1 MGHTEQ
7 DIAKWWT
14 DLRKQIPHNYSDW
27 PVLFLGDANAHV
39 GSHTSTAVG
48 DHLPEEEHP
57 KSSHFHDT
65 LLDWDAFLPS
75 TFQDFQ
81 KGEAGT
87 WYHTQ
92 SKKWK
97 RGDYVALPRCWPL
110 ETCEAEVCDH
120 IDFGHAATDHRLTK
134 VSFTRPVIAKT
145 TWDSR
150 NRSRQL
156 LRTLDCDWRADPKL
170 LRQHIVSTLSDVW
183 QDDVHRHEARLQH
196 SLQQHLV
203 EFGQPRH
210 TYKIKTHLS
219 DFTWQLVL
227 DKRDC
232 KKRLRSVETSR
243 STLLLA
249 TIFHTWASTVVPIDL
264 SALLQTSEMECKK
277 NDRRAAQLHWE
288 LQAITRRATAAVR
301 ADDRCFYE
309 SLAAKAA
316 SCDQARDVKGLWKL
330 LKASI
335 PKHKA
340 KRRGDNPLQDVEL
353 EGQWEHHFAT
363 LEAGQ
368 SCDLAG
374 EFARC
379 KDHQFENTWHV
390 SQPSLHDLPTRI
402 EIENVL
408 RATQPNRATGLDPVP
423 SALYKYNAVARTTS
437 LRLTTEGVLA
447 AERALPLEG
456 WGNGANT

>member
-156 LRTLDCDWRADPKL
+156 LRTLDCDWRA
-170 LRQHIVSTLSDVW
+170 RSEASSATHC
-183 QDDVHRHEARLQH
+183 VH
-196 SLQQHLV
+196 S
-203 EFGQPRH
+203 F
-210 TYKIKTHLS
+210 
-219 DFTWQLVL
+219 
-227 DKRDC
+227 
-232 KKRLRSVETSR
+232 
-243 STLLLA
+243 
-249 TIFHTWASTVVPIDL
+249 
-264 SALLQTSEMECKK
+264 
-277 NDRRAAQLHWE
+277 
-288 LQAITRRATAAVR
+288 
-301 ADDRCFYE
+301 
-309 SLAAKAA
+309 
-316 SCDQARDVKGLWKL
+316 
-330 LKASI
+330 
-335 PKHKA
+335 
-340 KRRGDNPLQDVEL
+340 
-353 EGQWEHHFAT
+353 
-363 LEAGQ
+363 
-368 SCDLAG
+368 
-374 EFARC
+374 
-379 KDHQFENTWHV
+379 
-390 SQPSLHDLPTRI
+390 
-402 EIENVL
+402 
-408 RATQPNRATGLDPVP
+408 
-423 SALYKYNAVARTTS
+423 
-437 LRLTTEGVLA
+437 
-447 AERALPLEG
+447 
-456 WGNGANT
+456 